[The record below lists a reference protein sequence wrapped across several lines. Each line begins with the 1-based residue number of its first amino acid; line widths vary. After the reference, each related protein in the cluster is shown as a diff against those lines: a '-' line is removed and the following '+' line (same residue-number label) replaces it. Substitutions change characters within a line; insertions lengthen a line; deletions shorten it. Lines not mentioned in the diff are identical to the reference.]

1 MVINDLEDEL
11 RLDSSKE
18 IGYIKVVIGISDLVL
33 MFDNWKSIGA
43 GYWSIWIVP
52 RKKNVQMEDLVEFTM

>member
-1 MVINDLEDEL
+1 MLVSDMVINDLEDKL

-33 MFDNWKSIGA
+33 MIDN
-43 GYWSIWIVP
+43 
-52 RKKNVQMEDLVEFTM
+52 